1 MNACFEE
8 MLQHRRSLLD
18 GALRAMTARNCTKRT
33 ITPSCRPARR
43 AETRHIAR
51 ARLMHPCDGLEER
64 IGGQLR
70 TFISRCNSFQ
80 RDELALKE
88 RVQLGAIQLELIWGV
103 LEEQ

>member
-1 MNACFEE
+1 
-8 MLQHRRSLLD
+8 
-18 GALRAMTARNCTKRT
+18 
-33 ITPSCRPARR
+33 
-43 AETRHIAR
+43 
-51 ARLMHPCDGLEER
+51 MHPCDGLEER

-70 TFISRCNSFQ
+70 TFISRCNPFQ